1 MSAIELNIY
10 KKNNKK
16 EIEKTYSV
24 EGYEL
29 MLGTVEDFMDVIDI
43 EKLGD
48 NIEAAKMLL
57 KCYKQLMPLLKDIF
71 PEVTDEELKRVKVN
85 ELVGTFMQLGTAIV
99 EGFDV
104 LKKGN

>member
-1 MSAIELNIY
+1 MAQIELNVY
-10 KKNNKK
+10 KKNSKK

-24 EGYEL
+24 EGYDL
-29 MLGTVEDFMDVIDI
+29 MLGTVEDFMTIIDA
-43 EKLGD
+43 EKLSD
-48 NIEAAKMLL
+48 NIEAAKMML

-71 PEVTDEELKRVKVN
+71 PDITDDELKRVKVN
-85 ELVGTFMQLGTAIV
+85 ELVGTFMQVGACII

>member
-1 MSAIELNIY
+1 MAQIELNVY
-10 KKNNKK
+10 KKDSKK

-29 MLGTVEDFMDVIDI
+29 MLGTVEDFMTIIDA

-48 NIEAAKMLL
+48 NIEAAKMML

-71 PEVTDEELKRVKVN
+71 PDITDDELKRVKVN
-85 ELVGTFMQLGTAIV
+85 ELVGTFMQVGACIID
-99 EGFDV
+99 GFDV

>member
-1 MSAIELNIY
+1 MAQIELNVY
-10 KKNNKK
+10 KKNSKK

-29 MLGTVEDFMDVIDI
+29 MLGTVEDFMTIIDA

-48 NIEAAKMLL
+48 NIEAAKMML

-71 PEVTDEELKRVKVN
+71 PDITDDELKRVKVN
-85 ELVGTFMQLGTAIV
+85 ELVGTFMQVGACIID
-99 EGFDV
+99 GFDV

>member
-1 MSAIELNIY
+1 MAQIELKIY
-10 KKNNKK
+10 KKDSKK
-16 EIEKTYSV
+16 EVEKTYSV

-48 NIEAAKMLL
+48 NIEAAKMML

-71 PEVTDEELKRVKVN
+71 PDVTDDELKRVKVN
-85 ELVGTFMQLGTAIV
+85 ELVGTFMQVGAAII

>member
-85 ELVGTFMQLGTAIV
+85 ELVRTFMQLGTAIV

>member
-1 MSAIELNIY
+1 MAQIELNVY
-10 KKNNKK
+10 KKDSKK

-29 MLGTVEDFMDVIDI
+29 MLGTVEDFMSIIDA

-48 NIEAAKMLL
+48 NIEAAKMML

-71 PEVTDEELKRVKVN
+71 PEITDDELKRVKVN
-85 ELVGTFMQLGTAIV
+85 ELVGTFMQVGACIID
-99 EGFDV
+99 GFDV

>member
-1 MSAIELNIY
+1 MAQIELNVY
-10 KKNNKK
+10 KKNSKK

-29 MLGTVEDFMDVIDI
+29 MLGTVEDFMSIIDA

-48 NIEAAKMLL
+48 NIEAAKMML

-71 PEVTDEELKRVKVN
+71 PEITDDELKRVKVN
-85 ELVGTFMQLGTAIV
+85 ELVGTFMQVGACIID
-99 EGFDV
+99 GFDV